1 MPLRINNFQCKV
13 DSVYEYSYTEGVSQ
27 AIKSL
32 VLYKRHLQGCTI
44 HNSRVPRS
52 KRRFWMDCD
61 CPIWIHGRTP
71 TGDIVP
77 RQSTQFSDLKRA
89 EALRASL
96 MAQVQTESMTGPPL
110 SECIEKYLA
119 TREQDIDARTLN
131 QHRLALER
139 LQRFLEAQNI
149 IHIREITVDHLETF
163 KTAGL
168 PKAMRM
174 TTKATTFAKIRC
186 FLRAA
191 FRRGWIKEALVDKV
205 TTVKAVYDQK
215 EPYTDDEI
223 ATILDHASL
232 LDGGTHGYAKQAGT
246 FRLLLELMLSTG
258 LRVGDA
264 VGFDPRAL
272 SKGDSLWIYT
282 YQPQKQKRSEKPKLL
297 EAYITDEMK
306 KRIDEC
312 RWLSMKGPFWYG
324 AGSDPTPLA
333 QAVYERMQNIGERT
347 GIADCRPHRLRD
359 TFAVRA
365 LLRGMQ
371 LEDVSRLLGHASVK
385 VTETYYAKWI
395 GSRKRRL
402 ERLVAESL
410 ASTP

>member
-1 MPLRINNFQCKV
+1 
-13 DSVYEYSYTEGVSQ
+13 VYEYSYTGGVSQ

-32 VLYKRHLQGCTI
+32 VLYKRHLQNCRV
-44 HNSRVPRS
+44 HKSRVPRG

-96 MAQVQTESMTGPPL
+96 MAQVQTDSVTGPPL

-119 TREQDIDARTLN
+119 TREQDLDARTLN

-139 LQRFLEAQNI
+139 LQRFLEAQKI
-149 IHIREITVDHLETF
+149 IHIREMTVDHLETF

-168 PKAMRM
+168 PKTMRM
-174 TTKATTFAKIRC
+174 TTKATAFAKIRC
-186 FLRAA
+186 FLRAG

-205 TTVKAVYDQK
+205 TTVKAAYDQK
-215 EPYTDDEI
+215 EPYTDEEI
-223 ATILDHASL
+223 TAILDHAL
-232 LDGGTHGYAKQAGT
+232 EMDGGTHGYAKQPKT
-246 FRLLLELMLSTG
+246 FRLLLELMLETG

-264 VGFDPRAL
+264 VGFDPVTL

-282 YQPQKQKRSEKPKLL
+282 YQPQKQKRAEKPKLL
-297 EAYITDEMK
+297 EAYITDTTK
-306 KRIDEC
+306 KRIDAC
-312 RWLSMKGPFWYG
+312 TWLSSKRPFWYG
-324 AGSDPTPLA
+324 AGTDPTPLA
-333 QAVYERMQNIGERT
+333 QAVYERMQGIGGRA
-347 GIADCRPHRLRD
+347 GIDDCRPHRLRD

-371 LEDVSRLLGHASVK
+371 LDDVSRLLGHSSVK
-385 VTETYYAKWI
+385 VTETYYAKWVA
-395 GSRKRRL
+395 SRKRRL

-410 ASTP
+410 VNA

>member
-1 MPLRINNFQCKV
+1 M
-13 DSVYEYSYTEGVSQ
+13 YEYSYTGEVSQ

-32 VLYKRHLQGCTI
+32 VLYKRHLPICAVHKT
-44 HNSRVPRS
+44 RLPRK
-52 KRRFWMDCD
+52 KRRFWMECE
-61 CPIWIHGRTP
+61 CPIWIYGRTP
-71 TGDIVP
+71 NGDIVP
-77 RQSTQFSDLKRA
+77 RQSTQFADLKRA
-89 EALRASL
+89 EALRTTL
-96 MAQVQTESMTGPPL
+96 MTHVHTESVAGPPI
-110 SECIEKYLA
+110 SECVEKYLA
-119 TREQDIDARTLN
+119 TREQDLDPRTLG

-139 LQRFLEAQNI
+139 LSRFLVAQSVV
-149 IHIREITVDHLETF
+149 HIRDMTVDHLETF

-168 PKAMRM
+168 PKQMRT

-205 TTVKAVYDQK
+205 STVKAVYDQK
-215 EPYTDDEI
+215 EPYTDQEVKV
-223 ATILDHASL
+223 ILEHAL
-232 LDGGTHGYAKQAGT
+232 QLDGGTHGYAKRPQT
-246 FRLLLELMLSTG
+246 FQLLLDLMLATG

-264 VGFDPRAL
+264 VAFDPGAL

-282 YQPQKQKRSEKPKLL
+282 YQPQKQKRAEKPKLL

-312 RWLSMKGPFWYG
+312 AWLSTRGPFWYG

-333 QAVYERMQNIGERT
+333 QAVYERMQGIGARA
-347 GIADCRPHRLRD
+347 GIVDCRPHRLRD
-359 TFAVRA
+359 TFAVQA

-371 LEDVSRLLGHASVK
+371 LEDVSRLLGHSSVK
-385 VTETYYAKWI
+385 VTEAYYAKWI
-395 GSRKRRL
+395 SSRKRRL

-410 ASTP
+410 ATT

>member
-1 MPLRINNFQCKV
+1 
-13 DSVYEYSYTEGVSQ
+13 
-27 AIKSL
+27 
-32 VLYKRHLQGCTI
+32 
-44 HNSRVPRS
+44 
-52 KRRFWMDCD
+52 
-61 CPIWIHGRTP
+61 
-71 TGDIVP
+71 
-77 RQSTQFSDLKRA
+77 
-89 EALRASL
+89 
-96 MAQVQTESMTGPPL
+96 MAQIHADSIIGPPV
-110 SECIEKYLA
+110 SECVEKYLA
-119 TREQDIDARTLN
+119 TREQDLDGRTLG

-139 LQRFLEAQNI
+139 LSRFMEAQNVV
-149 IHIREITVDHLETF
+149 HMREINVDHLETF

-168 PKAMRM
+168 PKKMRT

-205 TTVKAVYDQK
+205 TTVKAVYNQK
-215 EPYTDDEI
+215 EPYTDEEVRV
-223 ATILDHASL
+223 ILDHAQE
-232 LDGGTHGYAKQAGT
+232 LDGGTHGYAKQPRT
-246 FRLLLELMLSTG
+246 FRLLLELMLATG

-272 SKGDSLWIYT
+272 TKGDSLWIYT
-282 YQPQKQKRSEKPKLL
+282 YQPQKQKRADKPKVL
-297 EAYITDEMK
+297 EAYITDAMK

-312 RWLSMKGPFWYG
+312 TWLSTRGPFWYG
-324 AGSDPTPLA
+324 TGLDPTALA
-333 QAVYERMQNIGERT
+333 QAVYERMQAIGSRT
-347 GIADCRPHRLRD
+347 GVTDCRPHRLRD

-402 ERLVAESL
+402 ERMVAESL
-410 ASTP
+410 VCT